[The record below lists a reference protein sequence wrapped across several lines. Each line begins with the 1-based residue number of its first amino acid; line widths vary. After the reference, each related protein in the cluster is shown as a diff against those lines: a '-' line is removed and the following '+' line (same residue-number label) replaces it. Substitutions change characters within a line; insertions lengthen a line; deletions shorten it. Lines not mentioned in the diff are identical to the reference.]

1 MMQPGEEA
9 LAYQEV
15 LTRNER
21 EVLQEIMNIGFGS
34 AAADLADVIDLRVIL
49 SVPRIAILKT
59 SGLFPYIRKEI
70 IDYQD
75 VSIIEQ
81 SFWSNFKG
89 VALLVFSGG
98 AGKELLSIMGKRED
112 ILLESDPIGMLEKE
126 ILIEIGNILVGAC
139 VGKVAELL
147 GDVVSY
153 LPPRVLIGDLA
164 DANLSGAMFN
174 PEDIVIV
181 LQTIFQFSERHVS
194 GYLFLIASHGSVGW
208 LKQALHNFMR
218 QFE

>member
-1 MMQPGEEA
+1 MVEPQRELDPGKDALTNEEA
-9 LAYQEV
+9 D
-15 LTRNER
+15 T
-21 EVLQEIMNIGFGS
+21 LQEIMNIGFGS
-34 AAADLADVIDLRVIL
+34 AAADLAEVIDIHVIL
-49 SVPRIAILKT
+49 SVPKITILET
-59 SGLFPYIRKEI
+59 SELISYIRKEI
-70 IDYQD
+70 EYQN

-89 VALLVFSGG
+89 VALLVFSAG
-98 AGKELLSIMGKRED
+98 AGKELLSLMGKREE

-164 DANLSGAMFN
+164 DTDISATMFSPN
-174 PEDIVIV
+174 GVVIV
-181 LQTIFQFSERHVS
+181 LQTIFHFSGRDVG
-194 GYLFLIASHGSVGW
+194 GYLFLITSQESIGW
-208 LKQALHNFMR
+208 LKKALHNFMR

>member
-1 MMQPGEEA
+1 MIPMMANETKEILTSEEKDI
-9 LAYQEV
+9 LQEV
-15 LTRNER
+15 
-21 EVLQEIMNIGFGS
+21 MNIGFGS
-34 AAADLADVIDLRVIL
+34 AAADLADVIDLYVIL
-49 SVPRIAILKT
+49 SVPVIRILET
-59 SGLFPYIRKEI
+59 GELLGYIKKEI

-81 SFWSNFKG
+81 NFWAKFKG
-89 VALLVFSGG
+89 VALVVFSSG
-98 AGKELLSIMGKRED
+98 AGKGLLTLMGKREE
-112 ILLESDPIGMLEKE
+112 ILLESDPIGRLEKE

-153 LPPRVLIGDLA
+153 RPPRVLIGNLTDTHISD
-164 DANLSGAMFN
+164 DAFN
-174 PEDIVIV
+174 PEGIVIV
-181 LQTIFQFSERHVS
+181 LQTVFHFSGRHVS
-194 GYLFLIASHGSVGW
+194 GYLFLITSHDSINW